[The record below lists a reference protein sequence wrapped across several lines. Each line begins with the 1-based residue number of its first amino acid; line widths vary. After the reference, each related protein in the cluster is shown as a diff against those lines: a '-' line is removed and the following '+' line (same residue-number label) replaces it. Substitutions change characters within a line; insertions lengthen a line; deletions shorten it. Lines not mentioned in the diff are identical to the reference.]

1 MRINGT
7 IVQNCRPLRGVVEG
21 TSIPLQ
27 EMIDKSKIIDIDLIP
42 EFKNTINTISLPVR
56 VRSEI
61 NSILEARLPQY
72 LPNNGI
78 NVVYTTS

>member
-27 EMIDKSKIIDIDLIP
+27 DMIESSHTINIDLIP
-42 EFKNTINTISLPVR
+42 EFRNTINTINLPVR

-61 NSILEARLPQY
+61 NAVLEARLPQY
-72 LPNNGI
+72 LPNM
-78 NVVYTTS
+78 VYVA